1 MGYGT
6 ISSIGKR
13 RRRHMDVTLEL
24 ACVAVI
30 VMAILVAVDAE
41 FFFFLFCPLFLI
53 SGWVTLYR
61 SLFSEATGRE
71 RQRQRLHRMIGGVTS
86 VLLFLLAIVSAVLTL
101 KGRG

>member
-13 RRRHMDVTLEL
+13 RRRHMDLTLEL

-30 VMAILVAVDAE
+30 VMAVLLIIDTE
-41 FFFFLFCPLFLI
+41 FFFFLFCPLFLV

-71 RQRQRLHRMIGGVTS
+71 RQRQRLHRLIGAVMAGI
-86 VLLFLLAIVSAVLTL
+86 LFVLAIVSAILTL
-101 KGRG
+101 K

>member
-30 VMAILVAVDAE
+30 VMGVLLAVDTE
-41 FFFFLFCPLFLI
+41 YFFFLFCPLFLI
-53 SGWVTLYR
+53 SGWITLYR

-71 RQRQRLHRMIGGVTS
+71 RQRQRLHRLIGGIISAV
-86 VLLFLLAIVSAVLTL
+86 LFLLGIASAILFI
-101 KGRG
+101 KWR

>member
-30 VMAILVAVDAE
+30 VMGVLLAVDTE
-41 FFFFLFCPLFLI
+41 YFFFLFCPLFLI
-53 SGWVTLYR
+53 SGWITLYR
-61 SLFSEATGRE
+61 NLFSEATGRE
-71 RQRQRLHRMIGGVTS
+71 RQRQRLHRMIGGVIS
-86 VLLFLLAIVSAVLTL
+86 CVLFLLGIISAILIV
-101 KGRG
+101 KWR

>member
-30 VMAILVAVDAE
+30 IMGVLLVVDTE
-41 FFFFLFCPLFLI
+41 YFFFLFCPLFLI
-53 SGWVTLYR
+53 SGWITLYR

-71 RQRQRLHRMIGGVTS
+71 RQRQKLHRMIGGVIS
-86 VLLFLLAIVSAVLTL
+86 AVLFLLGIVSAILFI
-101 KGRG
+101 KWR

>member
-30 VMAILVAVDAE
+30 IMGVLLAVDTE
-41 FFFFLFCPLFLI
+41 YFFFLFCPLFLI
-53 SGWVTLYR
+53 SGWITLYR

-71 RQRQRLHRMIGGVTS
+71 RQRQKLHRMIGGVIS
-86 VLLFLLAIVSAVLTL
+86 AVLFLLGIVSAILFI
-101 KGRG
+101 KWR

>member
-30 VMAILVAVDAE
+30 VMGVLLAVDTE
-41 FFFFLFCPLFLI
+41 YFFFLFCPLFLI
-53 SGWVTLYR
+53 SGWITLYR

-71 RQRQRLHRMIGGVTS
+71 RQRQRLHRLVGGIISAV
-86 VLLFLLAIVSAVLTL
+86 LFLLGIASAILFI
-101 KGRG
+101 KWR

>member
-24 ACVAVI
+24 ACIAVI
-30 VMAILVAVDAE
+30 AMAILVAVDTE

-53 SGWVTLYR
+53 SGWITLYR

-71 RQRQRLHRMIGGVTS
+71 RQRQRLHRLIGGVIS
-86 VLLFLLAIVSAVLTL
+86 IMLFLLAVVSAILTL
-101 KGRG
+101 KWRG

>member
-30 VMAILVAVDAE
+30 IMGVLLAVDTE
-41 FFFFLFCPLFLI
+41 YFFFLFCPLFLI
-53 SGWVTLYR
+53 SGWITLYR

-71 RQRQRLHRMIGGVTS
+71 RQRQRLHRLIGGIISAV
-86 VLLFLLAIVSAVLTL
+86 LFLLGIASAILFI
-101 KGRG
+101 KWR

>member
-30 VMAILVAVDAE
+30 VMGVLLAVDTE
-41 FFFFLFCPLFLI
+41 YFFFLFCPLFLI
-53 SGWVTLYR
+53 SGWITLYR

-71 RQRQRLHRMIGGVTS
+71 RQRQKLHRLIGGV
-86 VLLFLLAIVSAVLTL
+86 ISAVLFWL
-101 KGRG
+101 GSASAILFVKWR

>member
-30 VMAILVAVDAE
+30 IMGVLLVVDTE
-41 FFFFLFCPLFLI
+41 YFFFLFCPLFLI
-53 SGWVTLYR
+53 SGWITLYR

-71 RQRQRLHRMIGGVTS
+71 RQRQRLHRMIGGVIS
-86 VLLFLLAIVSAVLTL
+86 GILFFLGVVSAVLIV
-101 KGRG
+101 KWR

>member
-71 RQRQRLHRMIGGVTS
+71 RQRKRLHRMIGGVTS